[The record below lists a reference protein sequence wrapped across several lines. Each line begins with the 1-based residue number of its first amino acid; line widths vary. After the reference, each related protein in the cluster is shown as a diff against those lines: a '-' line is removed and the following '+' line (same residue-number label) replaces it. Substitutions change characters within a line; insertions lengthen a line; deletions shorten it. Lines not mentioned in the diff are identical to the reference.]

1 MVERGLVREFLIE
14 HELGRI
20 LRIEVQ
26 FIDQAPRFLVRG
38 SNHRVQLCSEFF
50 FMTRCC
56 LEVNVE
62 DYRGVCH
69 IFRNELWGS

>member
-26 FIDQAPRFLVRG
+26 FVDQTAWFLVSG

-50 FMTRCC
+50 FMTGCC

-62 DYRGVCH
+62 DDRGFRH